1 MMKGRMVPLMV
12 ISMLALVATGCAGRE
27 GDLERTAE
35 VMRGDL
41 LVTVSVSGNLDTPDD
56 RYLAFAA
63 PGTVD
68 ELFVEKGDAVSQG
81 DVLACLDTEDLER
94 NIELA
99 RTSLR
104 QAQVQYEIAENQLR
118 ETIWPHYY
126 NGYVIDVP
134 GTWIALRSALENL
147 DEARGFMEQGDLMEA
162 YAALDEVVDY
172 IEQGQY
178 RARSRPWD
186 FPLSIRIMELHLEG
200 AKAALDAAELN
211 MEAAKD
217 ALEDTTIV
225 APFDGVVTA
234 VSIHEGDHL
243 SAVDYARPAIHLVNP
258 TKIEMS
264 GLIDEMDIA
273 DIGLGQEAIVTLD
286 ALPGLEVAGSVSY
299 ISEAAM
305 IQAGVVMY
313 ETTITLHNPGPEI
326 KDGMSATAD
335 IILERREDVL
345 LVPGGA
351 ITKDSEG
358 KDVVM
363 VWTNAEVIEERSVVI
378 GLSHGRMTEILSG
391 LKEGETVMIEIP
403 E

>member
-68 ELFVEKGDAVSQG
+68 ELFVEKGDAVSKG

-211 MEAAKD
+211 MEAA
-217 ALEDTTIV
+217 
-225 APFDGVVTA
+225 
-234 VSIHEGDHL
+234 
-243 SAVDYARPAIHLVNP
+243 
-258 TKIEMS
+258 
-264 GLIDEMDIA
+264 
-273 DIGLGQEAIVTLD
+273 
-286 ALPGLEVAGSVSY
+286 
-299 ISEAAM
+299 
-305 IQAGVVMY
+305 
-313 ETTITLHNPGPEI
+313 
-326 KDGMSATAD
+326 
-335 IILERREDVL
+335 
-345 LVPGGA
+345 
-351 ITKDSEG
+351 
-358 KDVVM
+358 
-363 VWTNAEVIEERSVVI
+363 
-378 GLSHGRMTEILSG
+378 
-391 LKEGETVMIEIP
+391 
-403 E
+403 

>member
-1 MMKGRMVPLMV
+1 
-12 ISMLALVATGCAGRE
+12 
-27 GDLERTAE
+27 AE

-41 LVTVSVSGNLDTPDD
+41 LVTVSVSGNLDAPDD
-56 RYLAFAA
+56 RYLAFAT
-63 PGTVD
+63 PGTVQ
-68 ELFVEKGDAVSQG
+68 ELLVEKGDAVSKG
-81 DVLACLDTEDLER
+81 DVLACLNTEDLER
-94 NIELA
+94 NIDLA

-162 YAALDEVVDY
+162 YASLDEVVDY

-313 ETTITLHNPGPEI
+313 ETTIMLHNPGPEI

-335 IILERREDVL
+335 IILERRENVL

-391 LKEGETVMIEIP
+391 LKEGETVMIEVP